1 MDSTPNLLLPHI
13 LPAQAQ
19 KFLSH
24 NEGLERLDALV
35 MLTVLS
41 RTESAPPADPQEG
54 DRYVVDDGASGA
66 WAGSEGSVA
75 SWRDGGWSFLEPRD
89 GWLAWC
95 GEEAVLLCFADGAWH
110 STGLGPGNLQNVG
123 LVGVNA
129 TADTTNR
136 LTVAAAATLLSHAG
150 ASHRLVVNKNAS
162 GDTASLILQK
172 GFSARAEIG
181 LTGDD
186 DLHLKVSADG
196 TTFLEALRIDRTT
209 GRPRFPN
216 ANFLD
221 GYAINLYQDSGRLA
235 GDAVSGVVVSTFAFP
250 AYLTLYNS
258 TTSAN
263 QGKFIHDNNDYGGSS
278 GSLDSEVKALIDQI
292 RDSSHR
298 QFGNEFYVAKLTMG
312 SGTSAPTSHSG
323 STYYRMVFTA
333 QKIRA
338 PAMTFHVYLKALDD
352 NILVRLSSGQT
363 ATLNGVA
370 KTSSFL
376 ISPGDGWVSLTVH
389 DVQDPAGS
397 FGYSPEFMVLS
408 AKASGHRVLLA
419 CPALMGGIV
428 DVDDNVGIIAGY
440 NSWSA

>member
-1 MDSTPNLLLPHI
+1 MTDTARLKLPLMAAGQSQKHVTFNEAITQLDLLAGIINVTSQSLTA
-13 LPAQAQ
+13 PA
-19 KFLSH
+19 
-24 NEGLERLDALV
+24 GG
-35 MLTVLS
+35 
-41 RTESAPPADPQEG
+41 EG
-54 DRYVVDDGASGA
+54 DGTVYVLGGSGTGA
-66 WAGSEGSVA
+66 WS
-75 SWRDGGWSFLEPRD
+75 
-89 GWLAWC
+89 
-95 GEEAVLLCFADGAWH
+95 
-110 STGLGPGNLQNVG
+110 
-123 LVGVNA
+123 
-129 TADTTNR
+129 
-136 LTVAAAATLLSHAG
+136 
-150 ASHRLVVNKNAS
+150 
-162 GDTASLILQK
+162 
-172 GFSARAEIG
+172 GFSAN
-181 LTGDD
+181 
-186 DLHLKVSADG
+186 DL
-196 TTFLEALRIDRTT
+196 ALRIDGGWRRVLPQAGMLISDAANGGALYRYASGTWSRLYPVT
-209 GRPRFPN
+209 GPSSSVSG
-216 ANFLD
+216 NFAAFDDTSGGKIKDSGITASDVLTQ
-221 GYAINLYQDSGRLA
+221 YAVNLYQDSGRFA
-235 GDAVSGVVVSTFAFP
+235 GNAVSGIVVSTFAFP

-278 GSLDSEVKALIDQI
+278 GSLDSEVKALVDQI

-376 ISPGDGWVSLTVH
+376 ISPGDGWVSLTVR

-440 NSWSA
+440 NSWSAS